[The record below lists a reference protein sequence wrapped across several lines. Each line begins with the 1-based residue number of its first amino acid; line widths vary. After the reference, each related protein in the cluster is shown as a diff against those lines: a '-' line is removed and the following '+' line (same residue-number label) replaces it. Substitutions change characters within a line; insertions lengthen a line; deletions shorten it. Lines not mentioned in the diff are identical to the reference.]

1 MHDEKIEIFVGGLG
15 FDLDEG
21 DLSLH
26 NFVLNNKLEILE
38 HNIIPIYDRVRDIE
52 YIPTQNKIILFL
64 ESSGSIA
71 ILELI

>member
-1 MHDEKIEIFVGGLG
+1 MG